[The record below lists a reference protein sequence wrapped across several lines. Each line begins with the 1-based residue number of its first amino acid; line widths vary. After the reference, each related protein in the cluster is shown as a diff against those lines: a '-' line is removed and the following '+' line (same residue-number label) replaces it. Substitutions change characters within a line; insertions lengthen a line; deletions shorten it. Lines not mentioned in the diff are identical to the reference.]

1 MARVRSDCIRKPA
14 KPVDRSYKPPGGIPY
29 KVTDKDSWVLLAQ
42 RNGLDPWTLIRYN
55 YPNLPVKNS
64 EAALEVNWYLQEYV
78 NCTKV
83 TADGKNYMFSSSAG
97 VIFLPGPVPPPPP
110 ATPPAPTVNYWR
122 SQRTIP
128 YMFKEMHDNAR
139 SREVNEI
146 ALLMSGKLARDSIPA
161 GEPGA
166 SAARGG
172 AALAHTYLALT
183 KWKNLVKT
191 NAVWDHKP
199 KLRTMLNLGPDFHF
213 PIEGD
218 PDHEYY
224 YDIWSNIHYGYVGRA
239 AGISGSTLQ
248 WGAARGGAAGKNDPM
263 DVATIELGIVLW
275 GRYGLN
281 LTQKDLHNEILIHMP
296 HWQKIQATPEYQNA
310 VKGFRHIEPITNGE

>member
-1 MARVRSDCIRKPA
+1 VRVRSNYIRKPA

-29 KVTDKDSWVLLAQ
+29 KVTDKDSWVTLAQ
-42 RNGLDPWTLIRYN
+42 RNGLDPWALIRFN
-55 YPNLPVKNS
+55 YPNLPANNS

-78 NCTKV
+78 KCTKV

-97 VIFLPGPVPPPPP
+97 VVFLPGPVPPPPP
-110 ATPPAPTVNYWR
+110 PKPPAPVVNYWR
-122 SQRTIP
+122 SQKTIP

-139 SREVNEI
+139 SPAVKRIAKYISGEAARE
-146 ALLMSGKLARDSIPA
+146 LSMP
-161 GEPGA
+161 GEPGD
-166 SAARGG
+166 SAALGG
-172 AALAHTYLALT
+172 TVLAHYALALME
-183 KWKNLVKT
+183 WKDLVKT

-199 KLRTMLNLGPDFHF
+199 KLKAMLNLGPDFHF

-239 AGISGSTLQ
+239 AGIAGSTLQ

-263 DVATIELGIVLW
+263 DVATIDLGILLW
-275 GRYGLN
+275 ERYGLH
-281 LTQKDLHNEILIHMP
+281 LTQKAMHNEILLHMA
-296 HWQKIQATPEYQNA
+296 HWQKIQASPEYQKA
-310 VKGFRHIEPITNGE
+310 VGATFRHIEPITNGE